1 MRRALI
7 LTAVL
12 ALLPGLA
19 GADEVLLK
27 GGGRISG
34 RILSRTATAVQ
45 VDVGAGVI
53 TVPMASVLS
62 IEEKR
67 SALDDYEERAA
78 KLRANDVPGW
88 LALARWSLSQGLGTQ
103 SRRAYERVLGIEPEN
118 VEANQALGRVLV
130 DGRWVTELEV
140 HRARGLVEFEGAWL
154 TPAERDAILVQ
165 RDARFNELLRL
176 DAERRTQLRVARAAR
191 SCVRPKPRPGHRRR
205 SMPPERWA
213 GFRCGTEAR
222 TWSVATLPTA
232 TATPGRRTVVSRG
245 ATRPATSGRRWV
257 CTRRTR
263 LGCGLHIRSARQA
276 RSRLDRP
283 ACSPSAPRRL
293 RRSAGR
299 AAAAGIRSAPVRVPH
314 QQRSRPVHP
323 RRALVPPAGPRLAA
337 SNARRSRLRECV
349 NQ

>member
-7 LTAVL
+7 VTALL
-12 ALLPGLA
+12 ALLPALA
-19 GADEVLLK
+19 SADEVLLK

-45 VDVGAGVI
+45 VDVGAGII

-78 KLRANDVPGW
+78 KLRASDVPGW

-103 SRRAYERVLGIEPEN
+103 ARRAYERVLGIDSQN

-154 TPAERDAILVQ
+154 TPAERDAILEQ

-176 DAERRTQLRVARAAR
+176 DAERRARDAERRAAEAEARAQAIVDAAGAVGGIPLWYGGSYVVGGYPGYGYAR
-191 SCVRPKPRPGHRRR
+191 PPYGGKTWRNTPGNPWPPLGMYPSHPIGMWPSYPIGPAGSFPIGPAGAFPIGPSPPASVRGPGGGGRHQGSSRP
-205 SMPPERWA
+205 SSP
-213 GFRCGTEAR
+213 
-222 TWSVATLPTA
+222 PTA
-232 TATPGRRTVVSRG
+232 KPSSSPPSGPPARPPGG
-245 ATRPATSGRRWV
+245 A
-257 CTRRTR
+257 
-263 LGCGLHIRSARQA
+263 
-276 RSRLDRP
+276 
-283 ACSPSAPRRL
+283 APRL
-293 RRSAGR
+293 
-299 AAAAGIRSAPVRVPH
+299 
-314 QQRSRPVHP
+314 
-323 RRALVPPAGPRLAA
+323 
-337 SNARRSRLRECV
+337 
-349 NQ
+349 